1 MDATTE
7 LSAINGMLATI
18 GEAPI
23 NTLEDTGLID
33 VSVAQAAIQE
43 VKRSVLV
50 EGWAFNTDVDYP
62 LYPEG
67 FSPFEIK
74 VPPNAM
80 SVLPSPDYEHVV
92 VRGNRLYNR
101 TTRSFDFQG
110 SGAIPC
116 EIIWSMTFEELPE
129 VTRQYVYVR
138 ACRLFQT
145 RTTASP
151 LLHQITEQDERT
163 ARWSH
168 RKHNV
173 RVNRKRFLYD
183 SASVFNIHA
192 NR

>member
-7 LSAINGMLATI
+7 LSAVNGMLNTI

-23 NTLEDTGLID
+23 NTLEDTGLVD
-33 VSVAQAAIQE
+33 VAVARAAIQE
-43 VKRSVLV
+43 VTRTVLV

-67 FSPFEIK
+67 FAPFAVN

-80 SVLPSPDYEHVV
+80 SVIPNIEYEHIV
-92 VRGNRLYNR
+92 VRGSRLYNR
-101 TTRSFDFQG
+101 TTFSYDFQDQ
-110 SGAIPC
+110 GAIPC
-116 EIIWSMTFEELPE
+116 DVIWSMDFDELPE
-129 VTRQYVYVR
+129 VTRQYVATR
-138 ACRLFQT
+138 ATRLFQT

-151 LLHQITEQDERT
+151 VLHQITENDERE
-163 ARWSH
+163 ARWNH
-168 RKHNV
+168 RKHNI

-183 SASVFNIHA
+183 SASVFNLHA